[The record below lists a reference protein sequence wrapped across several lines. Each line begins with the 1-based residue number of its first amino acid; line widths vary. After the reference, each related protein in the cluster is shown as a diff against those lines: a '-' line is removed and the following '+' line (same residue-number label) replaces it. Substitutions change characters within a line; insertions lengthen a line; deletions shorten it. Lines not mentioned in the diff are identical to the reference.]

1 MKSPGMLHG
10 CEMEVMAWLFLFH
23 LSFYH
28 CSHGRSGNIHLS
40 AGNGHGKAGYEVGRK
55 IQPKQKGTVGW
66 TVQCAMDMHFAT
78 LLGRLPFFSALMKGF
93 SPIYVHGTPW
103 GRLEEGEGQ
112 LRAGITALPGG
123 CSQLVL
129 HTKLGG
135 CCTARPF

>member
-1 MKSPGMLHG
+1 MAFPLPPVFLSLLTWEKWEHSSERWQWPRQGWIRG
-10 CEMEVMAWLFLFH
+10 GKKNTTQAEV
-23 LSFYH
+23 
-28 CSHGRSGNIHLS
+28 
-40 AGNGHGKAGYEVGRK
+40 
-55 IQPKQKGTVGW
+55 VGW